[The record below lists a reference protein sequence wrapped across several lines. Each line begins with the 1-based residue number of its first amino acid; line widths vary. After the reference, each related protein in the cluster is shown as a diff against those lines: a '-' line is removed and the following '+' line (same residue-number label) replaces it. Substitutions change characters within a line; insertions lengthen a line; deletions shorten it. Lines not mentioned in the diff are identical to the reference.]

1 VRAEKARF
9 PFSKGGETMTT
20 GIAEP
25 VGRKA
30 ELPLAGILH
39 LLVIYVIWGSTYLA
53 IRVAVREGSGFP
65 PFTVGALRTLVGG
78 GILLLLAIARR
89 HRVRPTRREVGI
101 LAASGLLLWLGGN
114 GLVTWAETRAESGY
128 AALII
133 ATIPIWVA
141 VIEAVIDRRSPPP
154 LLIFSLLVGL
164 AGIGV
169 LSAPHLSGG
178 DARDAAALAALLLAP
193 FCWALG
199 TVLQRRRPVGVAP
212 QVSAAYQ
219 QLFGSVGFFVV
230 VLLVDEPAPA
240 PSQEALLAWLYLVIM
255 GSVVAFSSYVAVLHL
270 LPTRL
275 VATYA
280 YVNPVIAVLLGAAIL
295 DEPITTVTLVGMGLV
310 LLGVAGVFRATY
322 RAGPRPAVDAA
333 EERGAVSAGRG
344 AQPLR
349 KPSELVTPTDP
360 QSTVD

>member
-1 VRAEKARF
+1 MASPDKAAAKIE
-9 PFSKGGETMTT
+9 PA
-20 GIAEP
+20 GI
-25 VGRKA
+25 
-30 ELPLAGILH
+30 PLGGILH

-65 PFTVGALRTLVGG
+65 PFTMGAMRTLIGG
-78 GILLLLAIARR
+78 SILIVLAALRR
-89 HRVRPTRREVGI
+89 HRLRPTASELRI
-101 LAASGLLLWLGGN
+101 LVASGLLLWLAAN

-141 VIEAVIDRRSPPP
+141 LLDAIADRRFPP
-154 LLIFSLLVGL
+154 LLLILSLLVGL

-169 LSAPHLSGG
+169 LSLPHLVGG
-178 DARDAAALAALLLAP
+178 DSRDLGALAALLLSP

-199 TVLQRRRPVGVAP
+199 SVLQRRRPVGVAP

-219 QLFGSVGFFVV
+219 QLFGSVGFFAVA
-230 VLLVDEPAPA
+230 LLVHEPPPAPT
-240 PSQEALLAWLYLVIM
+240 QEAMLAWVYLVIM

-270 LPTRL
+270 LPTRI

-280 YVNPVIAVLLGAAIL
+280 YVNPVIAVLLGAIIL
-295 DEPITTVTLVGMGLV
+295 NEAITTATIIGMVLV

-322 RAGPRPAVDAA
+322 RPAPRPVEA
-333 EERGAVSAGRG
+333 
-344 AQPLR
+344 
-349 KPSELVTPTDP
+349 
-360 QSTVD
+360 

>member
-1 VRAEKARF
+1 
-9 PFSKGGETMTT
+9 MTSHNKSPAMTDRT
-20 GIAEP
+20 GI
-25 VGRKA
+25 
-30 ELPLAGILH
+30 PLAGMLH

-78 GILLLLAIARR
+78 SILIVLAALRR
-89 HRVRPTRREVGI
+89 HRLRPAASEVRI
-101 LAASGLLLWLGGN
+101 LVASGLLLWLGGN

-141 VIEAVIDRRSPPP
+141 LMDAIVDRRTPPP
-154 LLIFSLLVGL
+154 LLAFSLLVGL

-169 LSAPHLSGG
+169 LSAPHLVGG
-178 DARDAAALAALLLAP
+178 DARDLAALAALLLAP

-199 TVLQRRRPVGVAP
+199 SVLQRRRPVGVAP

-219 QLFGSVGFFVV
+219 QLFGSVGFFAVA
-230 VLLVDEPAPA
+230 LLVHEPPPAPT
-240 PSQEALLAWLYLVIM
+240 QEAMLAWVYLVIM
-255 GSVVAFSSYVAVLHL
+255 GSVVAFSSYVAALHL
-270 LPTRL
+270 LPTRI

-280 YVNPVIAVLLGAAIL
+280 YVNPVIAVLLGAVIL
-295 DEPITTVTLVGMGLV
+295 SEAITTATIVGMVLV

-322 RAGPRPAVDAA
+322 RPAPPAVDREASRREA
-333 EERGAVSAGRG
+333 
-344 AQPLR
+344 
-349 KPSELVTPTDP
+349 
-360 QSTVD
+360 

>member
-1 VRAEKARF
+1 
-9 PFSKGGETMTT
+9 MTSPNKTAPAAHKTEIPVT
-20 GIAEP
+20 G
-25 VGRKA
+25 
-30 ELPLAGILH
+30 LLH

-65 PFTVGALRTLVGG
+65 PFTLGALRTLVGG
-78 GILLLLAIARR
+78 SLLLALGALRR
-89 HRVRPTRREVGI
+89 HRLRPTSSEVRI
-101 LAASGLLLWLGGN
+101 LAASGLLLWAGGN

-141 VIEAVIDRRSPPP
+141 LMDAIIDRRSPPP
-154 LLIFSLLVGL
+154 LLIVSLLVGL

-169 LSAPHLSGG
+169 LSASHLVGG
-178 DARDAAALAALLLAP
+178 DARDFAALAALLLAP

-199 TVLQRRRPVGVAP
+199 SVLQRRRPVGVAP

-219 QLFGSVGFFVV
+219 QLFGSVGFFAIA
-230 VLLVDEPAPA
+230 LLVHEPP
-240 PSQEALLAWLYLVIM
+240 PTPTREAMLAWLYLVIM

-270 LPTRL
+270 LPTRI

-295 DEPITTVTLVGMGLV
+295 DEPITTATIVGMVLV

-322 RAGPRPAVDAA
+322 RPARRPADGEA
-333 EERGAVSAGRG
+333 S
-344 AQPLR
+344 L
-349 KPSELVTPTDP
+349 SEA
-360 QSTVD
+360 